1 MEVILGTFILGI
13 CYHGIICQ
21 ENEQTETEDPIR
33 ALGLAIPG
41 VAGED
46 YPIYSQ
52 PPDTFFSCDGQV
64 NGGYYADPEAQCQ
77 SFHICAGVS
86 SDRLNKFSF
95 LCPNGTLFQQ
105 QYFVCDWWFNVDCSK
120 TEKFYALNSELED
133 AREAGTLSS
142 SERRSNSVES
152 ENKQRIKETK
162 EITERKFPEKINIGS
177 STSNKFVKKPKQS
190 GKNLNGRKGNRRK
203 GSGLRR
209 GDSSSSPE
217 IGEHFSDL
225 KSGSNRRD
233 FQFPLED
240 LPSLDS
246 PSHNTPESD
255 NPGKNTPSAETPS
268 SLPRPIE
275 TLYGAPLES
284 FVPIEEQI
292 FSFEA
297 EIPPEN
303 SRRARALEKDYR
315 DYPEDS
321 KSSLPS
327 QAFIQQLVG
336 MVNASADL

>member
-13 CYHGIICQ
+13 CGQIIFGQ
-21 ENEQTETEDPIR
+21 ENEKTETEDPLQ

-41 VAGED
+41 VPGED

-120 TEKFYALNSELED
+120 TEEFYALNSELED

-142 SERRSNSVES
+142 SERRSQSDVDENEPIIRKSKEFTES
-152 ENKQRIKETK
+152 
-162 EITERKFPEKINIGS
+162 KFPQKIKIVS
-177 STSNKFVKKPKQS
+177 STSSKYVKKPKQS
-190 GKNLNGRKGNRRK
+190 GKKSNGRKGNRRK

-209 GDSSSSPE
+209 GDSSLSSE
-217 IGEHFSDL
+217 IGENSSDL
-225 KSGSNRRD
+225 KSGSNQRD
-233 FQFPLED
+233 FQFPPED
-240 LPSLDS
+240 LPSLES
-246 PSHNTPESD
+246 PSLNTPESY
-255 NPGKNTPSAETPS
+255 NPVKNTDSSETPS
-268 SLPRPIE
+268 SPLRPIE

-284 FVPIEEQI
+284 FIPIEEQI

-315 DYPEDS
+315 DDPAES

-327 QAFIQQLVG
+327 HAFIQQLVG
-336 MVNASADL
+336 MVNASSDL